1 MGRSAPDGVWPA
13 EWIADVVT
21 KLKSKTVAQAMA
33 ENRCTYW
40 RWTGVPQDE
49 ALARC
54 RQWKERL
61 AVTHPYVVATVLEP
75 LERLLE
81 ERNQQEEDNRQR
93 LRHGEAPICYG

>member
-1 MGRSAPDGVWPA
+1 M
-13 EWIADVVT
+13 WIADVVT
-21 KLKSKTVAQAMA
+21 KFKSKTIADAMA
-33 ENRCTYW
+33 SARCTYW
-40 RWTGVPQDE
+40 RWTGIPQEE

-61 AVTHPYVVATVLEP
+61 SVTHPYVAATVLKP